1 MEVDEE
7 EKIEKSPDEI
17 FREQLRKFYPAVDE
31 SLTPLPRA
39 WSSHDD
45 GIPCL
50 DLDKKLIVKNSGVRV
65 EYKGSGKSHKDAA
78 SVRSDCY
85 IPPSCGIYYFEVT
98 VISKGRDGYI
108 GVGLSAERVQLNRLP
123 GWDSNSFGYHGDDGN
138 VFTDSGAGDK
148 YGPTFTSGD
157 VIGCCLNLTDR
168 TIFFT
173 KNGENLGIAFD
184 PSKVPTRPL
193 FPTVGLQTPGE
204 IVEVNFGQKR
214 FVFDFESHVQSLRQK
229 TLKQVSGF
237 PVNDS
242 NGHFQVMLRKII
254 SGYLEHEGY
263 TETASS
269 FAKAT
274 GCGDLKMTESE
285 KSRNSRR
292 KLQSMILEGRISDAI
307 DQIDEDFPNLLETNH
322 EIHFE
327 LKYRQMLEIMAGTE
341 GEISKYAENS
351 SDSSLGICG
360 GKNAA
365 VEDFIAKGRELNEFV
380 HALPSEFQQA
390 KLEQIRKASELLI
403 DKDPLRGTNADLF
416 AESHREQVASGLSA
430 AILSSQS
437 LPSQPTLAL
446 LVNQTRRLHNTMVTK
461 GVPQAAFTQPEQ
473 FF

>member
-1 MEVDEE
+1 
-7 EKIEKSPDEI
+7 
-17 FREQLRKFYPAVDE
+17 
-31 SLTPLPRA
+31 
-39 WSSHDD
+39 
-45 GIPCL
+45 
-50 DLDKKLIVKNSGVRV
+50 
-65 EYKGSGKSHKDAA
+65 
-78 SVRSDCY
+78 
-85 IPPSCGIYYFEVT
+85 
-98 VISKGRDGYI
+98 
-108 GVGLSAERVQLNRLP
+108 
-123 GWDSNSFGYHGDDGN
+123 
-138 VFTDSGAGDK
+138 
-148 YGPTFTSGD
+148 
-157 VIGCCLNLTDR
+157 
-168 TIFFT
+168 
-173 KNGENLGIAFD
+173 
-184 PSKVPTRPL
+184 VPTRPL

-263 TETASS
+263 TETAAS

-274 GCGDLKMTESE
+274 GSGDLKMTESE

-365 VEDFIAKGRELNEFV
+365 VEDFITKGRELNEFV

-403 DKDPLRGTNADLF
+403 DKDPLHGTNADLF